1 VFSSAASAGGAY
13 RPFPIEDLVC
23 DPRAGVEY
31 RGFGESLHLFEIDAS
46 ADELAE
52 QLKEVE
58 KAGE

>member
-1 VFSSAASAGGAY
+1 VQ
-13 RPFPIEDLVC
+13 
-23 DPRAGVEY
+23 Y
-31 RGFGESLHLFEIDAS
+31 RGFGEPLHLFEIDAS